1 MKPQLEAIPFPDN
14 SNILAYTYEGS
25 HFDAPWHIHPQCELT
40 YITSSEGTK
49 FIGDHVSNYVPGELV
64 LLNTNLPHCWKNHAQ
79 ENVKS
84 ASIVVQWNTSIFTA
98 IPELQPIRALL
109 QAASH
114 GLLFSATATAQ
125 VLPLLQTL
133 PKLKGTAQYLQLLQ
147 VLFDLSKASCT
158 PLSSAKFTK
167 EMPWKHNNRI
177 AKVHDFV
184 AANYH
189 KQIQLREIA
198 TLLNLSEQAFSR
210 FFKKM
215 MGRSFFTYLNEYRIN
230 LAAKMLVDTD
240 FTVADIAFKCGY
252 ETLPFFFK
260 KFKTQY
266 QATPTV
272 YRKEHGRK
280 LLR

>member
-1 MKPQLEAIPFPDN
+1 MKPQLEAIPFSEN
-14 SNILAYTYEGS
+14 SNILAYTYKGA

-40 YITSSEGTK
+40 YITASEGTK

-64 LLNTNLPHCWKNHAQ
+64 LLNANLPHCWKNHAQ
-79 ENVKS
+79 EKVSS
-84 ASIVVQWNTSIFTA
+84 ASIVVQWNKEIITP
-98 IPELQPIRALL
+98 IPEMQPIKDLL

-114 GLLFSATATAQ
+114 GLLFSTTSTAKVVPLIQ
-125 VLPLLQTL
+125 SLPQLT
-133 PKLKGTAQYLQLLQ
+133 GTAQYLQLLQ
-147 VLFDLSKASCT
+147 VLAQLSTAPYSK
-158 PLSSAKFTK
+158 LSTAKFTK
-167 EMPWKHNNRI
+167 EMPWEHNNRM

-184 AANYH
+184 AAHYH
-189 KQIQLREIA
+189 TQIQLMA
-198 TLLNLSEQAFSR
+198 MAKLVNLSEQAFSR

-240 FTVADIAFKCGY
+240 YTVADIAYKCGY

-260 KFKTQY
+260 KFKAQY
-266 QATPTV
+266 GTTPTV

-280 LLR
+280 LT